1 MTKKLLAG
9 QKPRSQADASR
20 PATGTS
26 RGNSQSCPSVDLVK
40 SKCMQQTAKTLKVA
54 QEIIASRY

>member
-26 RGNSQSCPSVDLVK
+26 RGNVSIVSECRSSEIEMHATD
-40 SKCMQQTAKTLKVA
+40 SKNFESGTGNNCQ
-54 QEIIASRY
+54 